1 MKIKN
6 NNTKCMEFYFNNIR
20 KHEHQMKQTKLGC
33 KIVPQTYMLNILKGS
48 YFYLYLFAN
57 LIQGNFHKGFH
68 MPLRKFLRYFLIRN
82 KLQDKYML

>member
-6 NNTKCMEFYFNNIR
+6 NNTKCMKFYFNNIR
-20 KHEHQMKQTKLGC
+20 KHEHQMKQTKLGW
-33 KIVPQTYMLNILKGS
+33 KIVPQTYVEHIKGS

-68 MPLRKFLRYFLIRN
+68 MPIKKKFKIFLN
-82 KLQDKYML
+82 